1 MKKHKIANRK
11 RGSELKRTILD
22 QSLDELEGAQWGP
35 PTYDSA
41 LVTNV
46 HRLRSV
52 PLKQYRLEDLRL
64 MISQKV
70 GIAYLVPLASDHL
83 EVHSLASGDF
93 YPGDLLAAVTRLPD
107 GFWLTHAQLQ
117 PRVLHAID
125 EALARVH
132 KVDTPDGLPA
142 ELRAAR
148 NRIAVAVP

>member
-11 RGSELKRTILD
+11 RGSELKRTLLD

-64 MISQKV
+64 SLWPWITLKFT
-70 GIAYLVPLASDHL
+70 
-83 EVHSLASGDF
+83 HSPQVIF
-93 YPGDLLAAVTRLPD
+93 
-107 GFWLTHAQLQ
+107 
-117 PRVLHAID
+117 
-125 EALARVH
+125 
-132 KVDTPDGLPA
+132 TPVICW
-142 ELRAAR
+142 RR
-148 NRIAVAVP
+148 

>member
-1 MKKHKIANRK
+1 
-11 RGSELKRTILD
+11 
-22 QSLDELEGAQWGP
+22 
-35 PTYDSA
+35 
-41 LVTNV
+41 
-46 HRLRSV
+46 
-52 PLKQYRLEDLRL
+52 
-64 MISQKV
+64 
-70 GIAYLVPLASDHL
+70 
-83 EVHSLASGDF
+83 
-93 YPGDLLAAVTRLPD
+93 VTRLPD